1 MLVSLYL
8 HTNPKKETLE
18 ARVENRVQRTA
29 WLLGLALASPSTL
42 NTPPHTLNCTAF
54 AIASAVDNI
63 VPKGPGPRAV

>member
-1 MLVSLYL
+1 MQGQKRAN
-8 HTNPKKETLE
+8 NPKRETLE
-18 ARVENRVQRTA
+18 PHRVEENCE
-29 WLLGLALASPSTL
+29 WLLAPALASPSTL